1 MYYQP
6 STNMLQLYIVHVYF
20 KILVMSTE
28 NLFYKFVLDH
38 GSWSETSIVSKAV
51 VIGFARLENTDVNT
65 FDLTDVVW
73 SITRFEM
80 LPSAL
85 WLVDLSCREGS
96 DSFSS
101 ACISEIFDQILKW
114 LHPDERGLFYYRR
127 MPKCAG
133 LPRTPSSSQW
143 LTVDTLA
150 LAFKMD
156 PFPSRVC
163 V

>member
-28 NLFYKFVLDH
+28 NLFYKLVLV
-38 GSWSETSIVSKAV
+38 ETSIVSKAV

-65 FDLTDVVW
+65 FDLTDAVW

-85 WLVDLSCREGS
+85 WLDDLSCREGS
-96 DSFSS
+96 DSFVLCLYLWNFWPNFKVTSPRR
-101 ACISEIFDQILKW
+101 EGFILLSKNAQVC
-114 LHPDERGLFYYRR
+114 R
-127 MPKCAG
+127 
-133 LPRTPSSSQW
+133 PS
-143 LTVDTLA
+143 
-150 LAFKMD
+150 
-156 PFPSRVC
+156 
-163 V
+163 